1 MAKENFSVARIET
14 RTRASVGKF
23 ERHIER
29 KNESYENMNVDLSRT
44 PMNVSFKSCGELTY
58 NEYLDELIAAGTV
71 SLKGLKP
78 DATVFDE
85 MIMDVNTEYFEQ
97 NGGYEYACRFYE
109 EAFHFAE
116 KVYGKDH
123 IVSAVMHADELNV
136 AMTEKYGRPI
146 YHYHLH
152 IMALPVVDKEVRWS
166 KCCKDPELVGTVK
179 EVIHQVSHS
188 KKWRS
193 EKKLDEDGKP
203 ILNSKGKPTYHASY
217 SVLQDKF
224 FEHMQSAGFTGFV
237 RGERGSTAE
246 NLTSLEYKIKQEQ
259 KKLAELSERIA
270 DEQVRYDNNHDS
282 FMTFSEIDSSGKKS
296 ITGKYTVSAEEY
308 KKLTML
314 AKRSYAAE
322 SDVRKLRDENRQLSS
337 RIWSL
342 QSEVSQLRQALTE
355 LTEKCRPYLEALKA
369 APKAVKEF
377 IDGILERFKKQEKSI
392 EYEPILTPK
401 THTQEHGKRSK
412 NNNIER

>member
-1 MAKENFSVARIET
+1 MAKENFCVARVET

-85 MIMDVNTEYFEQ
+85 MIMDVNTEYFEK
-97 NGGYEYACRFYE
+97 NGGYEYACLFYE

-123 IVSAVMHADELNV
+123 IVSAMMHADELNV
-136 AMTEKYGRPI
+136 AMTEKYGRAI

-152 IMALPVVDKEVRWS
+152 IMALPVVDKEVRWT
-166 KCCKDPELVGTVK
+166 KRCKDPELVGKVK

-193 EKKLDEDGKP
+193 EKAVDKNGNP
-203 ILNSKGKPTYHASY
+203 ILNSKGKQIYHASY

-224 FEHMQSAGFTGFV
+224 FEHMQGAGYAGFV

-246 NLTSLEYKIKQEQ
+246 NLTSLEYKIKQDQ
-259 KKLAELSERIA
+259 KRLTELSERIA
-270 DEQVRYDNNHDS
+270 EEQVRYDNNHDS

-308 KKLTML
+308 KKLTAL

-322 SDVRKLRDENRQLSS
+322 SDVRKLRDENRYLSDQVWTLKSEIS
-337 RIWSL
+337 RL
-342 QSEVSQLRQALTE
+342 KAALSE
-355 LTEKCRPYLEALKA
+355 LTEKCKPYLEALKV

-377 IDGILERFKKQEKSI
+377 INSILERFKKQEKSI
-392 EYEPILTPK
+392 EYKPIPAPK
-401 THTQEHGKRSK
+401 SNTQERGKRSK